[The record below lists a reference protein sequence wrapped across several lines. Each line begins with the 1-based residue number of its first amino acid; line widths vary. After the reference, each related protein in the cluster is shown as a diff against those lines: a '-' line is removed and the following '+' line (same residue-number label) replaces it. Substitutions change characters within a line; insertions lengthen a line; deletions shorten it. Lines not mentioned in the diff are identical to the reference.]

1 MASVIAVLGTLLGA
15 GANHLFQQRVAVR
28 GQLLAR
34 EERLREERLDAY
46 TAYAAALVNYRRALV
61 HRWFCLN
68 EDPPPGDPVE
78 ARARSY
84 ERLNEVEEALFRCR
98 LLADRPTVGERAAEV
113 LTEVKKLHEAT
124 DRADLDAL
132 RDRTREAIDAWVDDA
147 ATALRHPA
155 PPSSD

>member
-15 GANHLFQQRVAVR
+15 GANHLFQQRTAVR

-34 EERLREERLDAY
+34 EERLRGERLE
-46 TAYAAALVNYRRALV
+46 AYAAYAATLVNYRRALV
-61 HRWFCLN
+61 HRWFCLH

-84 ERLNEVEEALFRCR
+84 ERLNEAEEALFRCR
-98 LLADRPTVGERAAEV
+98 LLADSPTVGERAAEV
-113 LTEVKKLHEAT
+113 LTEVKRLHGAT

-132 RDRTREAIDAWVDDA
+132 RDRTRDRINAWVDDTA
-147 ATALRHPA
+147 ASLR
-155 PPSSD
+155 